1 MIHLPLWFWI
11 ATAVLLFW
19 VVGAYNRLV
28 RLRADIT
35 QSFAAVE
42 AHIRQ
47 REASLSQWL
56 ESAAQGLSEGLSEV
70 TGEGQGQGSA
80 AHAVAA
86 LRAAC
91 NQVLVAV
98 DVASKSPC
106 AAKAMASLRL
116 AEEVLIG
123 ARGRLSTE
131 LAAQAHLHSQPEPQ
145 PRPEPQAQPQPEWNS
160 VLQADELAAL
170 DGSLGFAR
178 RQFNHAAQLYNDA
191 ATQFPT
197 WVVAGVFGFRAAGL
211 L

>member
-1 MIHLPLWFWI
+1 M
-11 ATAVLLFW
+11 
-19 VVGAYNRLV
+19 
-28 RLRADIT
+28 
-35 QSFAAVE
+35 
-42 AHIRQ
+42 
-47 REASLSQWL
+47 
-56 ESAAQGLSEGLSEV
+56 
-70 TGEGQGQGSA
+70 
-80 AHAVAA
+80 AA

-91 NQVLVAV
+91 SQVLVAV

-131 LAAQAHLHSQPEPQ
+131 LAALAHLHSQPQ
-145 PRPEPQAQPQPEWNS
+145 PRSEPQPEWNS